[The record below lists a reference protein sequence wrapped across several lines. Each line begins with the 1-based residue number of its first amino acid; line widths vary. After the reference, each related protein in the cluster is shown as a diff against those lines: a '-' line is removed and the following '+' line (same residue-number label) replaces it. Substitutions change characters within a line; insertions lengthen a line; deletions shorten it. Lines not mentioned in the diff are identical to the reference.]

1 MSGPIGGA
9 AQLEMPPP
17 LQHAVEDGLG
27 EIGVVEDP
35 APGAQRLVGRE
46 DHGALMQVAL
56 VDDVEEDVGRIRPIA
71 QIADLVDH
79 EDVGMGIGREDVAE
93 PAFARGRGEL
103 VNEGGRRGEPCL
115 EAILDGAVGDGDG
128 EMGLAGAARPAGDET
143 AALSHELGAEDAAEQ
158 GEADAGLEGE
168 IKVLD
173 GFQEREAGAPHAALN
188 PGLGAV
194 GHFLGDQQGEEVAV
208 AEPVGLGPLGE
219 VRIEAPDGGQMQA
232 PEEGVEVDGRGAH

>member
-1 MSGPIGGA
+1 M
-9 AQLEMPPP
+9 
-17 LQHAVEDGLG
+17 
-27 EIGVVEDP
+27 
-35 APGAQRLVGRE
+35 
-46 DHGALMQVAL
+46 
-56 VDDVEEDVGRIRPIA
+56 
-71 QIADLVDH
+71 
-79 EDVGMGIGREDVAE
+79 
-93 PAFARGRGEL
+93 
-103 VNEGGRRGEPCL
+103 
-115 EAILDGAVGDGDG
+115 
-128 EMGLAGAARPAGDET
+128 
-143 AALSHELGAEDAAEQ
+143 SHELGAEDAAEQ